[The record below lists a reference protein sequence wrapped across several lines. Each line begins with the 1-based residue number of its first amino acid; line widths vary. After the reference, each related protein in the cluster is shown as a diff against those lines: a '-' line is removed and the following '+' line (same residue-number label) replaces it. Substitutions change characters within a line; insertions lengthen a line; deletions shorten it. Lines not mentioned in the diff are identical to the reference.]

1 MDQERKRR
9 AKREEELSQMAKAI
23 IQPLLEQFNDTL
35 IISQVKIT
43 IIIIGQVIITTPS
56 SSVR

>member
-1 MDQERKRR
+1 MDHERKRR

-43 IIIIGQVIITTPS
+43 ISS